1 MGACFCLL
9 LENVTT
15 QQQKQVTDVQRVW
28 CFIASH
34 PGYARVLQRHAT
46 VRYLP
51 WVGLLAPSLGCCRSW
66 VERA

>member
-9 LENVTT
+9 LEDVTT
-15 QQQKQVTDVQRVW
+15 QQQKQVTDVQRV

-34 PGYARVLQRHAT
+34 PGYARALQRHAT
-46 VRYLP
+46 VHYLP